1 MHFLFRFLLYITRS
15 KNLIQIIRLDR
26 ADKMNTNNPFIMGYL
41 LQNLRSI
48 FRVNSCFFY
57 IPIVKVYDGQFPAL
71 YKMECINPRLFRCQ
85 SEQCFVI
92 QRRFFSPIQRKQS
105 GKSWIEALA
114 LGVPL
119 SQGCSGAKASSA
131 LCLKRLQPQWIQ
143 IPEKSHTIFFWFK
156 SGLINF
162 SPPFKVQTNFS
173 GTFFLI

>member
-1 MHFLFRFLLYITRS
+1 MHFFFRFLLYIARS
-15 KNLIQIIRLDR
+15 KNLIQIIRVDR
-26 ADKMNTNNPFIMGYL
+26 ANKMNTNNPFLMGYL

-48 FRVNSCFFY
+48 SRVNSCFFY
-57 IPIVKVYDGQFPAL
+57 IPIVKVYDGQYPAL
-71 YKMECINPRLFRCQ
+71 YKRRCIT
-85 SEQCFVI
+85 S
-92 QRRFFSPIQRKQS
+92 
-105 GKSWIEALA
+105 
-114 LGVPL
+114 
-119 SQGCSGAKASSA
+119 GCSGAKASSA